1 MNVAGFVKTIY
12 KERFPVAAPLFV
24 FYRMAGI
31 MKLALLQMA
40 IKEGQPEQNRQRVL
54 DLLDDSILRYRN

>member
-1 MNVAGFVKTIY
+1 
-12 KERFPVAAPLFV
+12 
-24 FYRMAGI
+24 

>member
-40 IKEGQPEQNRQRVL
+40 IKEGQPEQNRQCARL
-54 DLLDDSILRYRN
+54 IG